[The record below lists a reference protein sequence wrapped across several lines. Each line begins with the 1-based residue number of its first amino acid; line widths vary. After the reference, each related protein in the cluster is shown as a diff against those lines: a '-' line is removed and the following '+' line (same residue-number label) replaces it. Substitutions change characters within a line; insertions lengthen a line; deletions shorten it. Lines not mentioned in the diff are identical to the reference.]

1 MHSKE
6 PVTRELAVFGTYG
19 SWNKSG
25 RIKSERPVENLFRS
39 LDHLPSSA

>member
-6 PVTRELAVFGTYG
+6 PVTQELAVLGTNG
-19 SWNKSG
+19 SGNKSG
-25 RIKSERPVENLFRS
+25 RIKSERPVESLFRS